1 MGLSFSISEDKIKQ
15 EMQKYIDLGWS
26 IDDAE
31 SEARY
36 QIIKREK
43 QS

>member
-1 MGLSFSISEDKIKQ
+1 MGLSSSIPEDKIKQ
-15 EMQKYIDLGWS
+15 EMQEYLNLGWN